1 MENRPKTTEDYR
13 RTINRLTE
21 YIADNLGEQIDVGML
36 AGESGFSMWHFHRIT
51 RAFLGEPLWAY
62 IVRVRLETA
71 ARLLRYSDMTVA
83 EVAYRVGYDVPSS
96 LSKAFRQLYG
106 ISPNQYRKCK
116 NFSIMKPLQMNP
128 DLEIGM
134 DIRNVEDA
142 DIVYIRLTGEYST
155 LDFPGT
161 WQKMWPYL
169 GQHGLGDWCP
179 DYICIYFDDPKVTE
193 PGKLRTDVCFTT
205 PHTLPA
211 RGEIGSRLLKG
222 GKFAVFRYTGPYSDL
237 GSVYDTVYA
246 HLLPEAGLTITD
258 EPGYEKY
265 VNNPEETTPDK
276 YITEIY
282 VPVE

>member
-1 MENRPKTTEDYR
+1 MAERPATTEEYR
-13 RTINRLTE
+13 RTVNRLRE
-21 YIADNLGEQIDVGML
+21 YIDTHLGEQIDVGML
-36 AGESGFSMWHFHRIT
+36 AAESGFSPWHFHRIT
-51 RAFLGEPLWAY
+51 RAFLGEPLWSY
-62 IVRVRLETA
+62 IVRVRLESA
-71 ARLLRYSDMTVA
+71 ARLLRHTDMTVS
-83 EVAYRVGYDVPSS
+83 EIAYRIGYDVPSS
-96 LSKAFRQLYG
+96 LSKAFRQSYG

-116 NFSIMKPLQMNP
+116 NFSIMKPMQVNP
-128 DLEIGM
+128 ELDISM
-134 DIRNVEDA
+134 DVRTVPDSDMIYV
-142 DIVYIRLTGEYST
+142 RLSGEYSS
-155 LDFPGT
+155 LDYCGA
-161 WQKMWPYL
+161 WNRMRPYL
-169 GQHGLGDWCP
+169 HENGLREWCP